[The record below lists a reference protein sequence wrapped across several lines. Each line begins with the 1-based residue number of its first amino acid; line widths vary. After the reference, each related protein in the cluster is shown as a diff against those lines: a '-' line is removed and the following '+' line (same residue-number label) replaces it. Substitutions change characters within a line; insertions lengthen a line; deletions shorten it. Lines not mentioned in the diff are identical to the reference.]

1 MSPKMIPVVSP
12 ESINDGKVRKPIMQF
27 DAEFL
32 VSMFDEFAHKKY
44 SLGFDYW
51 IETLTTEDKIE
62 IITKGENLSD
72 SIIAFIEWNKKQVE
86 MDSIRMETQCV
97 YEADPEMYAHQESKQ
112 NLFSM
117 EDEKYIQECAE
128 FITTKWVGFVPS
140 TKNKIRKDNAN

>member
-97 YEADPEMYAHQESKQ
+97 YEANKEMYYRQESKKD
-112 NLFSM
+112 LFS
-117 EDEKYIQECAE
+117 DEKYIQECAE

-140 TKNKIRKDNAN
+140 TTNKIRKDNAN

>member
-1 MSPKMIPVVSP
+1 MSNKMIPVVSP
-12 ESINDGKVRKPIMQF
+12 ESINDGIVRKPIMQF

-44 SLGFDYW
+44 NHGFDYW

-72 SIIAFIEWNKKQVE
+72 STIAFIEWNKEQVR

-97 YEADPEMYAHQESKQ
+97 NEADPEMYADQESKQ
-112 NLFSM
+112 NLFS
-117 EDEKYIQECAE
+117 DEKYIQECAE

-140 TKNKIRKDNAN
+140 TKNKIRKDNVN